1 MNPSLKPSSSFSLY
15 VHLPWCKA
23 KCPYCD
29 FNSHAAEQI
38 PAERYA
44 EALIADL
51 DRELP
56 RIWGR
61 RLHSIFMGGG
71 TPSLFPPEVIHQLL
85 SDIRARL
92 QPLSGMEVT
101 LEANPGAVE
110 ADAFRDFREA
120 GITRLSLGIQ
130 SFNNTHLQRLGRI
143 HDAAAAQR
151 AIEKAMAAQ
160 FASFNLDLMFAL
172 PGQSVDEA
180 LTDLHT
186 ALQYQ
191 PPHLSLYQLTLET
204 GTPFASHP
212 PAQMPDEDTA
222 VDMENRLRDTLAS
235 HGLPRYEISAHA
247 RPGEQCQHNRNYWL
261 YGDYLGIG
269 AGAHGKITQAEGIWR
284 TRKPSRPETYMN
296 DALSNREVLGDSTPI
311 PPEERPF
318 EFMLNALRLTEG
330 FPIRLFTERTGLD
343 SLLIEP
349 QIRRARRE
357 GLVQADAE
365 SIRPT
370 DQGLNFYNELCARF
384 LP

>member
-1 MNPSLKPSSSFSLY
+1 MNPSLKPSSTFSLY

-29 FNSHAAEQI
+29 FNSHAADHI

-44 EALIADL
+44 RALIADL

-61 RLHSIFMGGG
+61 RLHSIFIGGG
-71 TPSLFPPEVIHQLL
+71 TPSLFPPEIINQLL

-92 QPLSGMEVT
+92 QPLSAMEVT
-101 LEANPGAVE
+101 LEANPGAIE
-110 ADAFRDFREA
+110 AAAFADFRAA
-120 GITRLSLGIQ
+120 GVTRLSLGIQ
-130 SFNNTHLQRLGRI
+130 SFNNVHLQRLGRI
-143 HDAAAAQR
+143 HDATAAHR
-151 AIEKAMAAQ
+151 AVEKAIAAQ

-172 PGQSVDEA
+172 PSQSTAEA
-180 LTDLHT
+180 LADLNA

-191 PPHLSLYQLTLET
+191 PPHLSLYQLTLEV

-212 PAQMPDEDTA
+212 PAHLPDEDTA
-222 VDMENRLRDTLAS
+222 ADMENILRSELDH
-235 HGLPRYEISAHA
+235 HGLGRYEISAHA
-247 RPGEQCQHNRNYWL
+247 RHGQQCQHNRNYWL

-284 TRKPSRPETYMN
+284 SRKPSRPESYMI
-296 DALSNREVLGDSTPI
+296 DALSDMETLGEYTPV
-311 PPEERPF
+311 PPAERPF

-330 FPIRLFTERTGLD
+330 FSSRLFTECTGLD

-357 GLVQADAE
+357 GLLYADTE
-365 SIRPT
+365 IIRPT
-370 DQGLNFYNELCARF
+370 ARGMNFYNELCARF
-384 LP
+384 IP

>member
-1 MNPSLKPSSSFSLY
+1 MNSSLKPSSTFSLY

-44 EALIADL
+44 QALIADL

-61 RLHSIFMGGG
+61 RLRSIFMGGG
-71 TPSLFPPEVIHQLL
+71 TPSLFPPEIIHQLL

-110 ADAFRDFREA
+110 AAAFGDFRAA
-120 GITRLSLGIQ
+120 GVTRLSLGIQ
-130 SFNNTHLQRLGRI
+130 SFNNIHLQRLGRI
-143 HDAAAAQR
+143 HNAAAAHR
-151 AIEKAMAAQ
+151 AIEKAIAAQ
-160 FASFNLDLMFAL
+160 FTSLNLDLMFAL
-172 PGQSVDEA
+172 PGQNAEEA
-180 LTDLHT
+180 LADLHT

-191 PPHLSLYQLTLET
+191 PPHLSLYQLTLEA

-212 PAQMPDEDTA
+212 PAWIPDEDTA
-222 VDMENRLRDTLAS
+222 ADMENRLRDTLEQ

-247 RPGEQCQHNRNYWL
+247 RPEEQCQHNRNYWL

-284 TRKPSRPETYMN
+284 SRKPSRPESYMD
-296 DALSNREVLGDSTPI
+296 DALSNRETLGDYIPI
-311 PPEERPF
+311 PAEERPF

-330 FPIRLFTERTGLD
+330 FPVRLFTERTGLD

-357 GLVQADAE
+357 GLLLVDAKN
-365 SIRPT
+365 IRPT
-370 DQGLNFYNELCARF
+370 ARGLNFYNELCARF